1 MKTGEPQLAYSPCIY
16 FEIKWGDKDSNLG
29 RRSQQIYSLPPLTAR
44 ESPHI
49 DEPT

>member
-29 RRSQQIYSLPPLTAR
+29 SETQQIYSLPPLTAWV
-44 ESPHI
+44 SPRM
-49 DEPT
+49 